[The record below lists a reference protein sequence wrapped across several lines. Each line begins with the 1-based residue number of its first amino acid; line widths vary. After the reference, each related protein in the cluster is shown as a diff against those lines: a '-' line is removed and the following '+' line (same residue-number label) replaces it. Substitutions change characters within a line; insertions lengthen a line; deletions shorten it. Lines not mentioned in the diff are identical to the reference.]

1 MRQLDML
8 NSVDTM
14 NTTNV
19 NMEIKEETDSGE
31 RPGD

>member
-1 MRQLDML
+1 L

-19 NMEIKEETDSGE
+19 NMEIKEVTNSGE
-31 RPGD
+31 ISGD